1 MLLLAT
7 TALALDCANPPFD
20 TDACPLVN
28 AAAEQVN
35 SVAGTTVISDGASD
49 LRLDT
54 ATIHAR
60 FVEILDALELAG
72 CVDAGFYVDGGVY
85 AGSGV
90 TGQWSTPTGTA
101 SGNMFGFIDIPGRT
115 FRLSYDE
122 EGDPSSGGEY
132 GNHYAAFNTA
142 GRLLTQYDDP
152 EQFVAGIWMRT
163 RGRNGVFLSI
173 EGGFCPNS
181 AEDDMQPWFVGDS
194 GGVVL

>member
-7 TALALDCANPPFD
+7 TAFALDCANLPFD

-28 AAAEQVN
+28 AAAERVN
-35 SVAGTTVISDGASD
+35 SAAGEVVISDGASAA
-49 LRLDT
+49 RLNT
-54 ATIHAR
+54 HTIHAR
-60 FVEILDALELAG
+60 FVEILDALDSRAAWTP
-72 CVDAGFYVDGGVY
+72 DSTWMASY
-85 AGSGV
+85 AGSTL

-101 SGNMFGFIDIPGRT
+101 SGDMDGFIDMPGRT
-115 FRLSYDE
+115 FYVTYDSAI
-122 EGDPSSGGEY
+122 DPLGGGVY
-132 GNHYAAFNTA
+132 GNHYAEFNTA
-142 GRLLTQYDDP
+142 GRLLTQYDVP
-152 EQFVAGIWMRT
+152 EKFVAGIWMRT